1 MAIERTYNVPL
12 RKAFSKA
19 PDYRRTERAV
29 NELRRF
35 IVHHMKCENVKLGIH
50 LNLEMWK
57 QGRKNPPAKIQIKV
71 LKDKHKIKDKEV
83 EYVLAELP
91 DKPFDLPKKD
101 DKKGKDKKAA
111 KAEEK
116 HEHTHTHDHSGHA
129 EEAKVVEKEE
139 IELEKKE
146 QHKDKQVKAPDV
158 KPETK
163 LRQEEHFPRS
173 QKPSHEKTK

>member
-19 PDYRRTERAV
+19 PDHRRTERAV

-91 DKPFDLPKKD
+91 DKPFDLPKQ
-101 DKKGKDKKAA
+101 KKRKRKPKSIRQNLKK
-111 KAEEK
+111 
-116 HEHTHTHDHSGHA
+116 
-129 EEAKVVEKEE
+129 
-139 IELEKKE
+139 IKK
-146 QHKDKQVKAPDV
+146 KKPRNIKLKRSMSILILMIIPDMLRKQK
-158 KPETK
+158 
-163 LRQEEHFPRS
+163 S
-173 QKPSHEKTK
+173 